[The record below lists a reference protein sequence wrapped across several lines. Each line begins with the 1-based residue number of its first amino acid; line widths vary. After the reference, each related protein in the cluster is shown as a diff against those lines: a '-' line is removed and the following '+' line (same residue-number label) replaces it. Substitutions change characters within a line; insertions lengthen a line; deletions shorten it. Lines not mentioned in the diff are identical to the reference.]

1 MLVLNISLTFVW
13 LVLTQEI
20 TLGNGLFGLV
30 LSFLII
36 GLTERTITPVQIQV
50 KRRAYSTRVIRSIS
64 LLLFFLREL
73 IKASFQVLFTILKP
87 SLLKPGVIA
96 IPLDLTND
104 VQITLLGNLI
114 TLTPGTLTL
123 DVSTDKKV
131 IYVHTIRVEDP
142 DKFRREIKSGF
153 EKRILEVF

>member
-1 MLVLNISLTFVW
+1 MLLLNIGLTFVW

-20 TLGNGLFGLV
+20 TLGNALFGLV

-50 KRRAYSTRVIRSIS
+50 RRRAYSTRVIRSLS
-64 LLLFFLREL
+64 LLFFFLREL

-142 DKFRREIKSGF
+142 DVFRREIKNGF